1 MNVGVSA
8 RLLQKFICT
17 CVCVHAHAGLCLY
30 LCYFKSMSK
39 QSPKNRAVKI
49 MGGSTDADTIDAI
62 KYVFNTN
69 LIKNFMFFFSSL
81 LICVLYMYMW
91 YHFLPFYIF
100 FLPDNI

>member
-1 MNVGVSA
+1 MKVGVYA
-8 RLLQKFICT
+8 RLLQTFICT

-69 LIKNFMFFFSSL
+69 LILNVYVFL
-81 LICVLYMYMW
+81 LITFDLCSLYV
-91 YHFLPFYIF
+91 HVASLPAILYF
-100 FLPDNI
+100 FPPR